1 MPGWVGSLM
10 NTLEAFLL
18 LGAPMLKI
26 FLSRGKPQAQLSGWG
41 GFAKPPSKTLHG
53 CLVGR
58 LSPGCGAQTRRGSP
72 IGPLAVGVDAFGGRT
87 PHLTKTRQ
95 EMMCAAEL
103 AVFPVF
109 PSLFRE

>member
-41 GFAKPPSKTLHG
+41 GFAKPPSKTLHMAAWSAG
-53 CLVGR
+53 PALGVGHKRGAVLRLGRWQWGWMRLVVARHTSPKRGR
-58 LSPGCGAQTRRGSP
+58 
-72 IGPLAVGVDAFGGRT
+72 
-87 PHLTKTRQ
+87 K
-95 EMMCAAEL
+95 
-103 AVFPVF
+103 
-109 PSLFRE
+109 